1 MASEFQDPGWLAQER
16 RLISRAKRGDRGA
29 FGALY
34 RAFAGALYRRVLLP
48 KLQDPAAAE
57 DALAETFIVAWQRLG
72 GFEDRGVSLF
82 SWLARIA
89 ANKAIDIHRGRGRA
103 DRASAN
109 LERLVEPLLTPV
121 PGQDEELV
129 RQLDAP
135 ALRAKV
141 TATLERIR
149 PRYRRAIE
157 LRFMQGLSRDDCAAH
172 LEVKLGTFDV
182 VLLRALRAFRKEWD
196 HDG

>member
-1 MASEFQDPGWLAQER
+1 VASEFQDPGWLKQER
-16 RLISRAKRGDRGA
+16 KLVSRAKRGDRDA

-34 RAFAGALYRRVLLP
+34 RAFAGALYQRVLLP
-48 KLQDPAAAE
+48 KLQNPAAAE
-57 DALAETFIVAWQRLG
+57 DALAETFITAWQRLD

-89 ANKAIDIHRGRGRA
+89 SNKAIDLHRGRGRA
-103 DRASAN
+103 DRAAAN
-109 LERLVEPLLTPV
+109 LERLVEPLLAPV
-121 PGQDEELV
+121 PGEDDDLV
-129 RQLDAP
+129 RQIDAP

-141 TATLERIR
+141 AEVLDRIH

-157 LRFMQGLSRDDCAAH
+157 LRFLQGLSRDDCAAR

>member
-1 MASEFQDPGWLAQER
+1 VASEFQDPGWLKKER
-16 RLISRAKRGDRGA
+16 RLIARARRGDREA

-34 RAFAGALYRRVLLP
+34 RTFAAALYRRVLLP
-48 KLQDPAAAE
+48 KLQDPASAE
-57 DALAETFIVAWQRLG
+57 DALAETFVTAWQRLDTY
-72 GFEDRGVSLF
+72 EDRGLSLF

-89 ANKAIDIHRGRGRA
+89 ANKAIDVHRGRGRA
-103 DRASAN
+103 DRASAS
-109 LERLVEPLLTPV
+109 LERLVEPLCAPV
-121 PGQDEELV
+121 PGEDEDLV

-141 TATLERIR
+141 AATLERLR

-157 LRFMQGLSRDDCAAH
+157 LRFLPGRSRTECAEA
-172 LEVKLGTFDV
+172 LGVKLGTFDV
-182 VLLRALRAFRKEWD
+182 LLLRALRAFRKEWD

>member
-1 MASEFQDPGWLAQER
+1 MASEFQDPGWLKQER
-16 RLISRAKRGDRGA
+16 KLVSRAKRGDREA

-48 KLQDPAAAE
+48 KLQDPASAE
-57 DALAETFIVAWQRLG
+57 DALAETFIAAWQRLDR
-72 GFEDRGVSLF
+72 FEDRGVSLF

-109 LERLVEPLLTPV
+109 LERMLEPLLAPV
-121 PGQDEELV
+121 PGGDDDLV
-129 RQLDAP
+129 RQIDAP
-135 ALRAKV
+135 ALRARV
-141 TATLERIR
+141 AATLDRIR

-157 LRFMQGLSRDDCAAH
+157 LRFLQGLSRDDCAAR
-172 LEVKLGTFDV
+172 LQVKLGTFDV